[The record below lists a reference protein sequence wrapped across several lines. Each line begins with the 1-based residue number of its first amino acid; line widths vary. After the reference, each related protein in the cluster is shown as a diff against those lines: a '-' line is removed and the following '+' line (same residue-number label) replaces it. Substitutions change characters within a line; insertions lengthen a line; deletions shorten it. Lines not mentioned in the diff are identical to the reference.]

1 MNLTRRNFYAKR
13 KPARVAPEFHLPASP
28 CGKPGSCV
36 FALSDLPPNASVRFD
51 VTPVECFGRKGRTI
65 RAAELFTAPR
75 KG

>member
-36 FALSDLPPNASVRFD
+36 LYVLCSLSQLQDIQIL
-51 VTPVECFGRKGRTI
+51 
-65 RAAELFTAPR
+65 
-75 KG
+75 

>member
-36 FALSDLPPNASVRFD
+36 FALSDLPPNAPVRFG